1 MSYNKFIKNNN
12 LIIIFIFLI
21 LSFSLFVGF
30 FLNENSTGG
39 ARQDYLVHDQ
49 ISIMFFNDFKN
60 TLLNYDEL
68 KTRHSPLIPIY
79 FSIFKFFEINDYIVR
94 LIHLPLA
101 LFLVLFFYKC
111 LEIKFDQTNKK
122 YLFIFS
128 SIILLSPTVRS
139 LSIWPDSHFYG
150 LIFFLVAIYF
160 FLIFLKVKNREKL
173 KYAYLN
179 IIFLVICSYI
189 RPSFSLFGIYF
200 LWYFY
205 KEFGFKKK
213 FYYILLLNFI
223 LALPAFYYLF
233 YLKVMFLST
242 NAVNNIDLLT
252 RINPSNKILIISSII
267 TFHLIPLVLIK
278 IQYFKKKAAQINL
291 YEYLFLSIIF
301 FISIFYFDY
310 KKDFTGGGIF
320 FHLSNL
326 LGTNFFFF
334 IISFLSLILIYIFIK
349 KNFNNII
356 IIFLIFLSNPQL
368 TIYHKYY
375 DPLILIIF
383 FLLIDTELQKK
394 NFNLKSL
401 LLFYSH
407 SFLFL
412 ILSLLK

>member
-1 MSYNKFIKNNN
+1 M
-12 LIIIFIFLI
+12 
-21 LSFSLFVGF
+21 
-30 FLNENSTGG
+30 
-39 ARQDYLVHDQ
+39 
-49 ISIMFFNDFKN
+49 
-60 TLLNYDEL
+60 
-68 KTRHSPLIPIY
+68 
-79 FSIFKFFEINDYIVR
+79 
-94 LIHLPLA
+94 
-101 LFLVLFFYKC
+101 
-111 LEIKFDQTNKK
+111 
-122 YLFIFS
+122 
-128 SIILLSPTVRS
+128 
-139 LSIWPDSHFYG
+139 
-150 LIFFLVAIYF
+150 
-160 FLIFLKVKNREKL
+160 
-173 KYAYLN
+173 
-179 IIFLVICSYI
+179 
-189 RPSFSLFGIYF
+189 
-200 LWYFY
+200 WYFY

-394 NFNLKSL
+394 IFNLKSL

>member
-150 LIFFLVAIYF
+150 LIFF
-160 FLIFLKVKNREKL
+160 
-173 KYAYLN
+173 
-179 IIFLVICSYI
+179 
-189 RPSFSLFGIYF
+189 
-200 LWYFY
+200 
-205 KEFGFKKK
+205 
-213 FYYILLLNFI
+213 
-223 LALPAFYYLF
+223 
-233 YLKVMFLST
+233 
-242 NAVNNIDLLT
+242 
-252 RINPSNKILIISSII
+252 
-267 TFHLIPLVLIK
+267 
-278 IQYFKKKAAQINL
+278 
-291 YEYLFLSIIF
+291 
-301 FISIFYFDY
+301 
-310 KKDFTGGGIF
+310 
-320 FHLSNL
+320 
-326 LGTNFFFF
+326 
-334 IISFLSLILIYIFIK
+334 
-349 KNFNNII
+349 
-356 IIFLIFLSNPQL
+356 
-368 TIYHKYY
+368 
-375 DPLILIIF
+375 
-383 FLLIDTELQKK
+383 
-394 NFNLKSL
+394 
-401 LLFYSH
+401 
-407 SFLFL
+407 
-412 ILSLLK
+412 

>member
-394 NFNLKSL
+394 IFNLKSL